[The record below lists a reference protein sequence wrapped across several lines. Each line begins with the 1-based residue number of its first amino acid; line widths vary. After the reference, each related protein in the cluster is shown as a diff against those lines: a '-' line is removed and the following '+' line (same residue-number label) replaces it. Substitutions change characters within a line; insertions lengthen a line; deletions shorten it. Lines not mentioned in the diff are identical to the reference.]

1 MVFVASYTVCFL
13 LNFFFFLSRRASEL
27 HWCLL
32 SASHILLQKNNCRG
46 PVEFLVNQLG
56 TSNQFSWRQIV
67 SYQEESARSW
77 AKGHWHFATRC
88 ITGGFWSVGKALASA
103 SVGTIALRRKMGL
116 KGGRKTGKSWG
127 HKKWEGSPSIL
138 ESIEDLAGIRTRIP
152 SLSAAQGR
160 APSLA
165 TNLRPSRNLIQTWM
179 YREDIH
185 CTLGNPYNRRG
196 SWFYLIGLKL
206 YLGIS
211 GAMLWTLLIKK
222 DRRIK
227 FFLRNLLGMKLENHQ
242 KDMYGQC

>member
-13 LNFFFFLSRRASEL
+13 LNFFFPFQESQWASL
-27 HWCLL
+27 VSV

-46 PVEFLVNQLG
+46 PVEFLVNQPG

-160 APSLA
+160 ASSLA
-165 TNLRPSRNLIQTWM
+165 TNLRPSRNLIQTWI
-179 YREDIH
+179 YRKDIH
-185 CTLGNPYNRRG
+185 CTPGNPYNRRG
-196 SWFYLIGLKL
+196 SWFYLIELKL
-206 YLGIS
+206 YLGVS

-222 DRRIK
+222 DKRIK